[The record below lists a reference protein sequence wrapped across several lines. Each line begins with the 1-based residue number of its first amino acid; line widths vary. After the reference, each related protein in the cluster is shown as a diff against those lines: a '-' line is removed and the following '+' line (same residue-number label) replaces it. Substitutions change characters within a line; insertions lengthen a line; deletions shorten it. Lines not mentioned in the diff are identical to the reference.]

1 MELHPTARFTEL
13 HGYRHIF
20 FYFIHSILRILLLI
34 LILNLGNQVSQPN
47 SVYIEMERLTL

>member
-1 MELHPTARFTEL
+1 MD
-13 HGYRHIF
+13 IDISF